1 MISRRTPGF
10 LGTLFLHK
18 TSRGTLP
25 VNSNR
30 TGYCERSL
38 LISRNIFNDRGI
50 YVIFIQT
57 HLHLH
62 RCGIVGEFHS
72 SEVVKEEQDAETDT
86 DGIGNFQ
93 DSIAGCG
100 LPGDLGVDLLEK
112 NGDVYVIVK
121 GHNGKACTEKGG
133 EADKYDF
140 APSYNNI
147 DSSFLLIGDDEVWF
161 ANMRNIK
168 IRLFELDI
176 IYKIHNR
183 NHIPACLVRIQVCY
197 RENP

>member
-1 MISRRTPGF
+1 MAEQNKKKVAVVTGA
-10 LGTLFLHK
+10 
-18 TSRGTLP
+18 SRGIGRAIALELASRGAA
-25 VNSNR
+25 VVINYNGSE
-30 TGYCERSL
+30 ERAK
-38 LISRNIFNDRGI
+38 
-50 YVIFIQT
+50 
-57 HLHLH
+57 
-62 RCGIVGEFHS
+62 
-72 SEVVKEEQDAETDT
+72 EVQKEIE
-86 DGIGNFQ
+86 
-93 DSIAGCG
+93 
-100 LPGDLGVDLLEK
+100 
-112 NGDVYVIVK
+112 
-121 GHNGKACTEKGG
+121 EKGG